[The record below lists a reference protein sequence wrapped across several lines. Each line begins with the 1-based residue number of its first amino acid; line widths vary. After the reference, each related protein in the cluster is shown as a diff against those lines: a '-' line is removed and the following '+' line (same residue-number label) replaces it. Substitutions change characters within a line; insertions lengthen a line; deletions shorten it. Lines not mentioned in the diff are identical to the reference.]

1 MRFDPSLTAA
11 NCGLKLT
18 PLAQAVALMACG
30 TLAVAA
36 LSSAAYAQGAN
47 DAAGRNE
54 SVAELPAVHVIG
66 KAEDQIKQSLGASVI
81 TREDIERTPPVNDLS
96 DILRRQ
102 PGVNLTGSSAS
113 GMRGNNRQID
123 IRGMGPEN
131 TLILVDGK
139 PVSSRNAVRYGW
151 RGDRDTRGDT
161 NWVPAEMVERIEV
174 LRGPAAARYGSGA
187 MGGVVNII
195 TKAPA
200 KDKASGSVIYYTDRP
215 QDSKEGDTNRVNFNL
230 SGPLSETLSARIY
243 GNYNKA
249 EPDALSLNKPHV
261 PEQCWEGW
269 GCSPGV
275 TTGGREGVV
284 NKDLNGLLSWRP
296 DARNTFDLEAGFSRQ
311 GNRYAGDTFANEP
324 VNLNSIYNTETN
336 TMYRQAFS
344 ISHRGRYDWGSTQA
358 SLSHDLTRNRR
369 LREGLGGGYE
379 GVIGGGDDA
388 RAAPF
393 DTSRLKNTRLRAQ
406 ADVPFRVA
414 GFDQVLTA
422 GLEVNREHLNDPGGM
437 RDSIDPNYTGGGG
450 GGGGGGSGG
459 TLTGVSPT
467 TSKQNSQALFVE
479 SNIAVTNQ
487 LIATPGL
494 RFDHNSVF
502 GNNWSPSLNAEYA
515 LTNAFTIKGGVARA
529 YKAPNLY
536 QSTGNYLL
544 ASGGRGCFGA
554 GTAAVGPWTAPCFL
568 LGNPD
573 LEPETS
579 INQEIGFAY
588 DPGTWRMSAT
598 YFRNDYKNKVDAG
611 YTVRGRVGNYNVYR
625 WENMGKALVH
635 GIEGNLFIPISRSLQ
650 WNNNLTY
657 MIDAERREGP
667 FKGEPL
673 SIIPKFT
680 LNSTLD
686 WSATDKLSFQA
697 IATVFGRQKPPTM
710 ETGTSAPNTN
720 LQEIK
725 SYALFGL
732 STGYEVTKNF
742 KLRAGVSNLFDKRLY
757 RKGDAVTAGA
767 QTYNERGRSFFLSAT
782 ASF

>member
-1 MRFDPSLTAA
+1 MAKIR
-11 NCGLKLT
+11 
-18 PLAQAVALMACG
+18 PLAPAARAFIPCLLGAAISTAWAQA
-30 TLAVAA
+30 
-36 LSSAAYAQGAN
+36 SSAN
-47 DAAGRNE
+47 DTGSAKQLDEVVVLG
-54 SVAELPAVHVIG
+54 S
-66 KAEDQIKQSLGASVI
+66 AEDQGKQSLGVSVI
-81 TREDIERTPPVNDLS
+81 TNEDIERTPPVNDLS

-102 PGVNLTGSSAS
+102 PGVNLTGNGAS
-113 GMRGNNRQID
+113 GQRGNNRQID

-200 KDKASGSVIYYTDRP
+200 KDKLSGSLTYYADRP
-215 QDSKEGDTNRVNFNL
+215 QDGKEGDTDRINFNL
-230 SGPLSETLSARIY
+230 SGPLGETLSARIY

-249 EPDALSLNKPHV
+249 EPDALSLNKPYIA
-261 PEQCWEGW
+261 EQCWEGW

-284 NKDLNGLLSWRP
+284 NKDFNGLLSWRP
-296 DARNTFDLEAGFSRQ
+296 DARNILDLEASFSRQ
-311 GNRYAGDTFANEP
+311 GNRYAGDTLANEP
-324 VNLNSIYNTETN
+324 VNLNAVYNTETN
-336 TMYRQAFS
+336 IMYRQAFS
-344 ISHRGRYDWGSTQA
+344 VSHRGRYDWGSTQA
-358 SLSHDLTRNRR
+358 SLSHDVTRNRR

-388 RAAPF
+388 LSAPF
-393 DTSRLKNTRLRAQ
+393 DTSRLKNTRLHAQ
-406 ADVPFRVA
+406 VDMPFPVA

-422 GLEVNREHLNDPGGM
+422 GLEVNREHLDDPGGM
-437 RDSIDPNYTGGGG
+437 RDSITPGYSGPTGGGG
-450 GGGGGGSGG
+450 TSDGTVSGM
-459 TLTGVSPT
+459 SPT
-467 TSKQNSQALFVE
+467 TSRQNSQALFVE
-479 SNIAVTNQ
+479 SNMAVTEQ
-487 LIATPGL
+487 LIVTPGL
-494 RFDHNSVF
+494 RFDHNSAF

-515 LTNAFTIKGGVARA
+515 LTSTFTIKAGVARA

-536 QSTGNYLL
+536 QSTENYLL

-554 GTAAVGPWTAPCFL
+554 GTAAVGPWTDACFL

-588 DPGTWRMSAT
+588 APGTWRVSAT

-611 YTVRGRVGNYNVYR
+611 HTLRGRIGDYNIYR

-673 SIIPKFT
+673 SITPEFT

-686 WSATDKLSFQA
+686 WFASDKLSFQA
-697 IATVFGRQKPPTM
+697 TATVFGKQKPPTM

-725 SYALFGL
+725 SYSLFGL
-732 STGYEVTKNF
+732 STGYEINKNF
-742 KLRAGVSNLFDKRLY
+742 KLRAGVSNVFDKRLY

-767 QTYNERGRSFFLSAT
+767 QTYNERGRAFYLSAT